1 MSKLYITN
9 AFSLSMLNR
18 AAQRGGPTGYATFS
32 TEGFKEENWQARIPR
47 PVDSPKEFL
56 ESLLECNQFSPDEY
70 KMEVVSAIGHA
81 DIAAIMSNFLELD
94 LPVNRV
100 SIKLDDP
107 KDIVLIGQYIGPR
120 LPEGTTKLPDNAKLE
135 WWYV

>member
-18 AAQRGGPTGYATFS
+18 AAQRGGPIGYIP
-32 TEGFKEENWQARIPR
+32 EGVNEKDWQARIPR

-56 ESLLECNQFSPDEY
+56 KVLLECNQFSPDEY
-70 KMEVVSAIGHA
+70 KMEIVSAIGHA
-81 DIAAIMSNFLELD
+81 DVAAIISNFLKID

>member
-18 AAQRGGPTGYATFS
+18 TAQRGGPIGYIQ
-32 TEGFKEENWQARIPR
+32 EGFNEENWQARIPR

-56 ESLLECNQFSPDEY
+56 KAFLECNQFSPDEH
-70 KMEVVSAIGHA
+70 KMEIVSAIGHA
-81 DIAAIMSNFLELD
+81 DVAAIISNFLEID

-135 WWYV
+135 WWFV